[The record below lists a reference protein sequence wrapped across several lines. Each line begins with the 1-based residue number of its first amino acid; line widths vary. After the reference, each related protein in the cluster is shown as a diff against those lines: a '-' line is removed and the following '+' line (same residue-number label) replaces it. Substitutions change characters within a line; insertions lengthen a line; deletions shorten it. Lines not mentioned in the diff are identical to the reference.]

1 MVETGIV
8 SSVDG
13 KIVTMGCGPNEGCE
27 SCSSSFCSTDKRVFE
42 AINSK
47 DLKIGEGDTVD
58 VYLAP
63 GKTIAA
69 GFLVLI
75 VPLILFATGY
85 LLTGR
90 LSPESSEGIK
100 ALFGL
105 IGLAVGFLTSFLYS
119 SKRKEKSMPEIVA
132 IRKKAG
138 ISV

>member
-8 SSVDG
+8 NSIDG
-13 KIVTMGCGPNEGCE
+13 NVIKMGCGPNDGCE
-27 SCSSSFCSTDKRVFE
+27 SCSSSFCSTDTRVFE
-42 AINSK
+42 AVNPKGLDIDK
-47 DLKIGEGDTVD
+47 GDTVD

-63 GKTIAA
+63 GKTVAA

-85 LLTGR
+85 LLTGKIV
-90 LSPESSEGIK
+90 PEASEGIK

-105 IGLAVGFLTSFLYS
+105 TGLAAGFAASFLYS
-119 SKRKEKSMPEIVA
+119 SKRREKSMPVIVA
-132 IRKKAG
+132 IRRKAE